1 MECGIV
7 KSLGGRFPFMCLL
20 DESWDGGTQDRE

>member
-7 KSLGGRFPFMCLL
+7 ESLGGRVHFMCLL
-20 DESWDGGTQDRE
+20 DESWDCGTQDRE